1 MNRTEPQQIGD
12 IIQDVFVRAG
22 QKDNADRYRALVNWG
37 NIVGGGVN
45 SITTRR
51 YVTGQGIMHVY
62 ISSAS
67 VKQELMFR
75 RERLVKELNVYAGTP
90 DAIKELV
97 IH

>member
-1 MNRTEPQQIGD
+1 MKRTDPQQIGE
-12 IIQDVFVRAG
+12 IIQDVFERAG

-37 NIVGGGVN
+37 NIVGGGIN
-45 SITTRR
+45 AMTTRR
-51 YVTGQGIMHVY
+51 YVTEHGVMHVY

-67 VKQELMFR
+67 VKQDLMFQ
-75 RERLVKELNVYAGTP
+75 RERLVEELNRYAGVN